1 MNLNKVSKGILGISI
16 KMVVYIL
23 VIVVVYKL
31 AVFGYTTGEKIFTDE
46 GYKEEPGKNI
56 SVTIT
61 KSMSAMEVGELLED
75 KGIIEDKYIFYI
87 QQLLYE
93 ADFKEGKY
101 KLNTSS
107 APEDIINTLSSE
119 PVEGE

>member
-1 MNLNKVSKGILGISI
+1 MNLKNVSSGILGISI

-23 VIVVVYKL
+23 IVVVVYKL
-31 AVFGYTTGEKIFTDE
+31 AIFGYTTGEKMFSDE

-56 SVTIT
+56 SVTVT
-61 KSMSAMEVGELLED
+61 KSMSSMEIATLLED

-87 QQLLYE
+87 QSLLYE

-107 APEDIINTLSSE
+107 APEDIVNTLSSE